1 MAFKG
6 GFVSPAKLIQQLES
20 DDAALTELD
29 LSDNSS
35 YKMKSLEYTKRIGE
49 ALKTN
54 SNLKKLIL
62 KGLEIDDQG
71 VSSIADAL
79 SVNKGLNLLVL
90 EKNKIGSAG
99 AEAIANGLK
108 QNTTLTELNLLSNKE
123 FGEQC
128 LFGWIG
134 CFEYNVTL
142 TKIVWRLNSRQSFSI
157 NKCIARNV
165 EIQKKLKEGKNV
177 DNLLPKHCVALSRS
191 EPVPEHKVPSHE
203 DDQSTKLAET
213 KEEPAQQEP
222 AQEEPAQEETAQE
235 EPVQEEPAQEEPAQE
250 EPAQEEPV
258 QEETPVEDN

>member
-20 DDAALTELD
+20 DEASLAELD

-35 YKMKSLEYTKRIGE
+35 YKMKSLEYTKKIGE

-54 SNLKKLIL
+54 TNCKKLVL

-71 VSSIADAL
+71 VSVIADAL
-79 SVNKGLNLLVL
+79 SVNKGITTLIL

-99 AEAIANGLK
+99 GEAIANGLK
-108 QNTTLTELNLLSNKE
+108 QNTTLTELNLLGNKE

-128 LFGWIG
+128 LFSWIN
-134 CFEYNVTL
+134 CFEYNITL
-142 TKIVWRLNSRQSFSI
+142 TKIIWRLNSRQSFSI

-165 EIQKKLKEGKNV
+165 EIQKKIKEGKNV
-177 DNLLPKHCVALSRS
+177 DNLLPKHVVGATRS
-191 EPVPEHKVPSHE
+191 EPVPEHKVPTSGE
-203 DDQSTKLAET
+203 DQSTHAA
-213 KEEPAQQEP
+213 KEEVP
-222 AQEEPAQEETAQE
+222 AQEEPAQEETPQEETPQEETAQE
-235 EPVQEEPAQEEPAQE
+235 ETAQEET
-250 EPAQEEPV
+250 AQEEPV

>member
-20 DDAALTELD
+20 NDAALTELD

-35 YKMKSLEYTKRIGE
+35 YKMKSLEYTKKIGE
-49 ALKTN
+49 ALKSN

-71 VSSIADAL
+71 VTAIADAL

-90 EKNKIGSAG
+90 EKNKIGSTG

-108 QNTTLTELNLLSNKE
+108 QNTTLTELNLLGNKE

-142 TKIVWRLNSRQSFSI
+142 TKIVWRLNSRQSFTI
-157 NKCIARNV
+157 NKCISRNV
-165 EIQKKLKEGKNV
+165 EIQKKIKEGKNI
-177 DNLLPKHCVALSRS
+177 DNLLPKHCVAISRS
-191 EPVPEHKVPSHE
+191 SPVAEHKIPSHD
-203 DDQSTKLAET
+203 DDQSTKIAET
-213 KEEPAQQEP
+213 KEEPSQQEP

-235 EPVQEEPAQEEPAQE
+235 EPAQEEPVNETPQE
-250 EPAQEEPV
+250 EQVQEEPV